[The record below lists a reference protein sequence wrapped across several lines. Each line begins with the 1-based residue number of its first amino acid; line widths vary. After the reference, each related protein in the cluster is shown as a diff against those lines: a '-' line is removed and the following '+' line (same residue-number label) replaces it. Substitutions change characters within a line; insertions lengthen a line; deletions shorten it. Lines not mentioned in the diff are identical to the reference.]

1 MIGKII
7 NERYKVTKQ
16 LGGGGMSRVY
26 LAEDSI
32 LKRSVAIK
40 AIRIPSGEKD
50 EAIKRFE
57 REVHNLTQLSHNNI
71 VNVFDVTEDDENF
84 YLVMEYIEGLTLSE
98 FIQKNHPLDVD
109 IILNFINQ
117 IINGIKHA

>member
-7 NERYKVTKQ
+7 NERYKVTKK

-40 AIRIPSGEKD
+40 AIRIPPGEKE
-50 EAIKRFE
+50 EAITLQQL
-57 REVHNLTQLSHNNI
+57 HGYANNPNLLSICAYFNI
-71 VNVFDVTEDDENF
+71 GTWVVR
-84 YLVMEYIEGLTLSE
+84 
-98 FIQKNHPLDVD
+98 
-109 IILNFINQ
+109 
-117 IINGIKHA
+117 

>member
-71 VNVFDVTEDDENF
+71 VNVFDVT
-84 YLVMEYIEGLTLSE
+84 
-98 FIQKNHPLDVD
+98 
-109 IILNFINQ
+109 
-117 IINGIKHA
+117 